1 MADVW
6 QGVPPLGRSP
16 DAGAYAARSRRR
28 RNKLTGLAALGVV
41 VMGAASYGG
50 MRLWDNFTQS
60 LAMFPNFSLK
70 DLDQRLLQ
78 EKSGGAAANAAATVA
93 SSQPPGSLTVATLN
107 AALPKYHWVD
117 GSTNVPTSPNGTIV
131 GVTLSGTHIE
141 TVIQTDPGWCDF
153 GLTITSNAD
162 PLIAQYQLLG
172 PGTYYQELYQPQPL
186 QCATDQAPT
195 SEWVSW
201 PNGGPWTV
209 TPNTASLI
217 DDFSWISLMQE
228 TEVV

>member
-1 MADVW
+1 MANVW

-16 DAGAYAARSRRR
+16 DAAAFAARSRRR
-28 RNKLTGLAALGVV
+28 RNKLTVLAALGVV
-41 VMGAASYGG
+41 VMGAVSYAGV
-50 MRLWDNFTQS
+50 RLWDNFTQS
-60 LAMFPNFSLK
+60 LGKSLDFSLR

-93 SSQPPGSLTVATLN
+93 VSQPPGSLTVATLN

-117 GSTNVPTSPNGTIV
+117 GATNVPTSSNGTIV

-162 PLIAQYQLLG
+162 PLIAQDQLLG
-172 PGTYYQELYQPQPL
+172 PGTYYQDLYVPQPL

-195 SEWVSW
+195 SKWASW
-201 PNGGPWTV
+201 PNGVPWAV
-209 TPNTASLI
+209 RP
-217 DDFSWISLMQE
+217 
-228 TEVV
+228 